1 MVKKMNKEEFI
12 NVLTQELN
20 YSEEKCVIINEV
32 LENTFFIGKKGKEKV
47 IEEFMNKLDIN
58 EEEANHI
65 YEVVCEILKDGV
77 KEKLK
82 HPFRSQD

>member
-20 YSEEKCVIINEV
+20 YSEEKCIMINDV

-47 IEEFMNKLDIN
+47 IKGFIEKLDIN
-58 EEEANHI
+58 EEEAEHI
-65 YEVVCEILKDGV
+65 YEVVCDILKDGV